1 MGAELI
7 TPRTAPASQRLSQH
21 YGKRTAEQGTAGRR
35 GTAQRG
41 DEMSGFE
48 AALLTLLL
56 FLVDKH
62 ATSKGP

>member
-7 TPRTAPASQRLSQH
+7 TPRTAPASQRLSQQD
-21 YGKRTAEQGTAGRR
+21 GKRTAEQGTAGRR

-48 AALLTLLL
+48 AAL
-56 FLVDKH
+56 
-62 ATSKGP
+62 

>member
-48 AALLTLLL
+48 AAL
-56 FLVDKH
+56 
-62 ATSKGP
+62 